1 MADFKN
7 EKSICTNRGCWQ
19 KSCNYHDNIIQISRN
34 NSSKPTNTD
43 EKQNEIL
50 SKTPSG
56 KTNIKEKDT
65 VNQNSTENIKIN
77 ENAEKEV
84 RKRLQF

>member
-1 MADFKN
+1 M
-7 EKSICTNRGCWQ
+7 
-19 KSCNYHDNIIQISRN
+19 SCNYHDNIIQVSCN
-34 NSSKPTNTD
+34 NSSKPINTD
-43 EKQNEIL
+43 EKQNEIP

-65 VNQNSTENIKIN
+65 VNQNSTENVKIN